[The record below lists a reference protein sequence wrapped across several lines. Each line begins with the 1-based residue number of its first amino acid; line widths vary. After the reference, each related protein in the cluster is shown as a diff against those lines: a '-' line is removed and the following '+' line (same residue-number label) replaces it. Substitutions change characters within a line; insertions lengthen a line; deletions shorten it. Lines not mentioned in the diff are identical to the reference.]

1 MAFRLEPIH
10 APFIEG
16 TVASVGGPSASRPRR
31 RSCNG
36 PGLGAFVRET
46 LPPMASPLP
55 DLASPSGDG
64 APDAASPPPDV
75 LSRATLGVEGMT
87 CAACSGRVERAL
99 RAVPGVHEATVNL
112 ATERATVQFDAAEAT
127 PLALAEAVQRAGY
140 GVRTEEVT
148 FAVGGMTCAACV
160 GRVEKALRG
169 ADGVV
174 EASVNLATERARVRY
189 ASGTDVET
197 LYEAVRRTGYD
208 VVEAAAGTSVED
220 AEAEARALDRQR
232 LRRRLLW
239 AAGLTLPLF
248 LLEMV
253 PMAIPG
259 GMAWVDGLV
268 PMRTRWLVAFALAT
282 AVQFG
287 PGWRFYR
294 AGWAA
299 ARHGAPD
306 MNTLVAL
313 GTTAAYGYSV
323 VATFLPGVL
332 PEGAVHVYYEASA
345 TIITL
350 ILLGKWFEARAKGQ
364 TSDAVRAL
372 LGLRAETA
380 RVVRDGGTG
389 NGPVET
395 EVPIEDVAVGDVVR
409 VRPGEKV
416 PVDGVVTDGT
426 SYVDE
431 SMVTGEPVP
440 VAKGAGA
447 EVVGGTVNQAGALL
461 VRTTHVGA
469 DTVLAQIVR
478 LVEEAQASR
487 PAIQALA
494 DRVVAVFVPIV
505 LVIAAL
511 VFGVWLVVG
520 PSPALTYALVAAVSV
535 LIIACPCAMG
545 LATPVSV
552 MVGTGKAAELGVLFR
567 KGEAL
572 QTLSEADVVALDKT
586 GTLTEGRPT
595 LTDVALAPEADVD
608 EATLVRLVAAVEVP
622 SEHPVARA
630 IVRAADE
637 RGLEVPTASDFQAVP
652 GFGVRGVVEG
662 RRVEVGADRFM
673 AQIGL
678 DVAPLADAA
687 GALAA
692 EGKTPL
698 YAAVDGELVAALAV
712 ADPDKATTGAAI
724 EALHRAGLRVAMI
737 TGDNGATAEA
747 VARRL
752 GIDEVLA
759 EVLPAEKAQAVA
771 DLQREGGRD
780 GRAARVAFV
789 GDGINDAPALAQAD
803 VGVAI
808 GTGTDV
814 AIEAADVVLMRGDL
828 TALVEAR
835 ALSAATLRNVKQN
848 LFWAF
853 AYNVVLIPVAAGALY
868 PALGVLLSP
877 VLGAAAMGLSSVFV
891 LTNALRLRR
900 FVPPAVVATP

>member
-1 MAFRLEPIH
+1 
-10 APFIEG
+10 
-16 TVASVGGPSASRPRR
+16 
-31 RSCNG
+31 
-36 PGLGAFVRET
+36 
-46 LPPMASPLP
+46 
-55 DLASPSGDG
+55 
-64 APDAASPPPDV
+64 
-75 LSRATLGVEGMT
+75 MT
-87 CAACSGRVERAL
+87 CAACSGRVEKAL
-99 RAVPGVHEATVNL
+99 QKVPGVEEATVNL
-112 ATERATVQFDAAEAT
+112 ATERATVSFDAAETT

-140 GVRTEEVT
+140 DVRTEEVS
-148 FAVGGMTCAACV
+148 FGVGGMTCAACV
-160 GRVEKALRG
+160 GRVEKALAG

-189 ASGTDVET
+189 AAGTDVDA

-208 VVEAAAGTSVED
+208 VVEAAEGGAAGAED
-220 AEAEARALDRQR
+220 EARARARQT
-232 LRRRLLW
+232 LRRRLGW
-239 AAGLTLPLF
+239 AAGLTVPLF

-253 PMAIPG
+253 PMVIPG
-259 GMAWVDGLV
+259 GMDFVDGLV
-268 PMRTRWLVAFALAT
+268 PMQTRWLIAFVLAS

-299 ARHGAPD
+299 ARHGSPD

-313 GTTAAYGYSV
+313 GTSAAYGYSV

-332 PEGAVHVYYEASA
+332 PAGAVHVYYEASA

-380 RVVRDGGTG
+380 RVVRDGA
-389 NGPVET
+389 ET
-395 EVPIEDVAVGDVVR
+395 EVPIGEVAVGDVVR

-416 PVDGVVTDGT
+416 PVDGVVAEGT

-440 VAKGAGA
+440 VEKTEGGA
-447 EVVGGTVNQAGALL
+447 VVGGTVNQAGALL
-461 VRTTHVGA
+461 VETTHVGA
-469 DTVLAQIVR
+469 DTVLAQIVQ

-494 DRVVAVFVPIV
+494 DRVVAVFVPVV
-505 LVIAAL
+505 LVVAAL
-511 VFGVWLVVG
+511 VFGVWLAVG
-520 PSPALTYALVAAVSV
+520 PEPSLTYALVAAVSV

-595 LTDVALAPEADVD
+595 LTDVVLAPDADLD
-608 EATLVRLVAAVEVP
+608 ENALLRLVAAVEVP
-622 SEHPVARA
+622 SEHPVAAA
-630 IVRAADE
+630 IVRAAD
-637 RGLEVPTASDFQAVP
+637 RKSLATPPASDFEAVP
-652 GFGVRGVVEG
+652 GFGVSGTVEG
-662 RRVEVGADRFM
+662 RRVEVGADRYM
-673 AQIGL
+673 ERLGY
-678 DVAPLADAA
+678 DAA
-687 GALAA
+687 ALAGGAGRLAA

-698 YAAVDGELVAALAV
+698 YAAVDGRVVAALAV
-712 ADPDKATTGAAI
+712 ADPVKATTPAAI
-724 EALHRAGLRVAMI
+724 DALHRAGLRVAMV
-737 TGDNGATAEA
+737 TGDNRATAEA
-747 VARRL
+747 VAARL

-759 EVLPAEKAQAVA
+759 EVLPADKAQAVT
-771 DLQREGGRD
+771 DLQAEAGRGGRP
-780 GRAARVAFV
+780 ARVAFV

-828 TALVEAR
+828 SALVEAR
-835 ALSAATLRNVKQN
+835 ALSAATLKNVKQN

-868 PALGVLLSP
+868 PALGILLSP
-877 VLGAAAMGLSSVFV
+877 VFGAAAMGLSSVFV

-900 FVPPAVVATP
+900 FSPPAVGGAAA

>member
-1 MAFRLEPIH
+1 MPTPSPPLLSDPHAVEP
-10 APFIEG
+10 
-16 TVASVGGPSASRPRR
+16 
-31 RSCNG
+31 
-36 PGLGAFVRET
+36 L
-46 LPPMASPLP
+46 
-55 DLASPSGDG
+55 GDG
-64 APDAASPPPDV
+64 AAGPEPE
-75 LSRATLGVEGMT
+75 SRATLAVEGMT
-87 CAACSGRVERAL
+87 CAACSGRVEKAL
-99 RAVPGVHEATVNL
+99 NAVPGVAEATVNL
-112 ATERATVQFDAAEAT
+112 ATERATVRFDAAETT

-140 GVRTEEVT
+140 DVRTEEVS

-160 GRVEKALRG
+160 GRVEKALAG

-189 ASGTDVET
+189 AAGTDVEA

-208 VVEAAAGTSVED
+208 VVEATGGATGD
-220 AEAEARALDRQR
+220 AEREARELNRQR

-239 AAGLTLPLF
+239 AAGLSLPLF
-248 LLEMV
+248 LMEMV

-259 GMAWVDGLV
+259 GMEWIDGLV
-268 PMRTRWLVAFALAT
+268 PMQTRWLVAFALAT

-299 ARHGAPD
+299 ARHGSPD

-380 RVVRDGGTG
+380 RMVRGG
-389 NGPVET
+389 VET
-395 EVPIEDVAVGDVVR
+395 EVPIEDVTVGDVVR

-416 PVDGVVTDGT
+416 PVDGVVTEGT

-440 VAKGAGA
+440 VEKTGGAA
-447 EVVGGTVNQAGALL
+447 VVGGTVNQAGALL

-494 DRVVAVFVPIV
+494 DRVVAVFVPVV

-595 LTDVALAPEADVD
+595 LTDVALVAAASATDLSENDV
-608 EATLVRLVAAVEVP
+608 VRLVAAVEVS
-622 SEHPVARA
+622 SEHPVADA

-637 RGLEVPTASDFQAVP
+637 RGIDLPAATDFQVVP

-673 AQIGL
+673 ERVGL
-678 DVAPLADAA
+678 DVAPLADVA

-698 YAAVDGELVAALAV
+698 YTAIDGELVAALAV
-712 ADPDKATTGAAI
+712 ADPVKTTTPEAI
-724 EALHRAGLRVAMI
+724 EALHRAGLRVAMV
-737 TGDNGATAEA
+737 TGDNRATAEA
-747 VARRL
+747 IARRL

-759 EVLPAEKAQAVA
+759 EVLPADKAQAVT
-771 DLQREGGRD
+771 DLQGEGR
-780 GRAARVAFV
+780 RVAFV

-853 AYNVVLIPVAAGALY
+853 AYNIVLIPVAAGALY
-868 PALGVLLSP
+868 PVFGVLLSP

-900 FVPPAVVATP
+900 FEPPVIAAQ

>member
-1 MAFRLEPIH
+1 
-10 APFIEG
+10 
-16 TVASVGGPSASRPRR
+16 
-31 RSCNG
+31 
-36 PGLGAFVRET
+36 
-46 LPPMASPLP
+46 
-55 DLASPSGDG
+55 
-64 APDAASPPPDV
+64 
-75 LSRATLGVEGMT
+75 
-87 CAACSGRVERAL
+87 
-99 RAVPGVHEATVNL
+99 
-112 ATERATVQFDAAEAT
+112 
-127 PLALAEAVQRAGY
+127 
-140 GVRTEEVT
+140 
-148 FAVGGMTCAACV
+148 
-160 GRVEKALRG
+160 
-169 ADGVV
+169 
-174 EASVNLATERARVRY
+174 
-189 ASGTDVET
+189 
-197 LYEAVRRTGYD
+197 
-208 VVEAAAGTSVED
+208 
-220 AEAEARALDRQR
+220 
-232 LRRRLLW
+232 
-239 AAGLTLPLF
+239 
-248 LLEMV
+248 
-253 PMAIPG
+253 
-259 GMAWVDGLV
+259 
-268 PMRTRWLVAFALAT
+268 
-282 AVQFG
+282 
-287 PGWRFYR
+287 
-294 AGWAA
+294 
-299 ARHGAPD
+299 

-313 GTTAAYGYSV
+313 GTSAAYGYSV

-332 PEGAVHVYYEASA
+332 PAGAVHVYYEASA

-372 LGLRAETA
+372 LGLKAETA
-380 RVVRDGGTG
+380 RVVKDGQ
-389 NGPVET
+389 ET
-395 EVPIEDVAVGDVVR
+395 EVPIDDVAVGDVVR

-416 PVDGVVTDGT
+416 PVDGVVVEGT

-440 VAKGAGA
+440 VEKTDGD
-447 EVVGGTVNQAGALL
+447 EVVGGTVNQAGSLL
-461 VRTTHVGA
+461 VETTRVGA
-469 DTVLAQIVR
+469 DTVLAQIVQ

-494 DRVVAVFVPIV
+494 DRVVAVFVPVV

-511 VFGVWLVVG
+511 VFAVWLWVG

-595 LTDVALAPEADVD
+595 LTDVALADGANPD
-608 EATLVRLVAAVEVP
+608 EAALIRLVASVEVP
-622 SEHPVARA
+622 SEHPVGAA
-630 IVRAADE
+630 IVRAAAE
-637 RGLEVPTASDFQAVP
+637 RGLDVPAASEFEAVP
-652 GFGVRGVVEG
+652 GFGVRGTVEG

-673 AQIGL
+673 ARLG
-678 DVAPLADAA
+678 VEVGPLAEAA
-687 GALAA
+687 RRLAE

-698 YAAVDGELVAALAV
+698 YAAIDGRLAAAIAV
-712 ADPDKATTGAAI
+712 SDPVKATTPAAI
-724 EALHRAGLRVAMI
+724 DALHRAGLRVAMV
-737 TGDNGATAEA
+737 TGDNRATAQA

-759 EVLPAEKAQAVA
+759 EVLPADKAEAVRRLQA
-771 DLQREGGRD
+771 EGGRD
-780 GRAARVAFV
+780 GGAAHVAFV

-828 TALVEAR
+828 TALVDAR

-853 AYNVVLIPVAAGALY
+853 AYNVVLIPVAAGVLY
-868 PALGVLLSP
+868 PALGVMLSP

-900 FVPPAVVATP
+900 FTAPEIGASSAAR

>member
-1 MAFRLEPIH
+1 MSHP
-10 APFIEG
+10 AP
-16 TVASVGGPSASRPRR
+16 
-31 RSCNG
+31 
-36 PGLGAFVRET
+36 
-46 LPPMASPLP
+46 PPALSP
-55 DLASPSGDG
+55 SPSGDG
-64 APDAASPPPDV
+64 AATPPPAVAASQ
-75 LSRATLGVEGMT
+75 ATLGVEGMT
-87 CAACSGRVERAL
+87 CAACSTRVEKAL
-99 RAVPGVHEATVNL
+99 RAVPGVGSATVNL
-112 ATERATVQFDAAEAT
+112 ATERATVAFDATET
-127 PLALAEAVQRAGY
+127 SPLALAQAVQRAGY
-140 GVRTEEVT
+140 DVRTEEVS

-160 GRVEKALRG
+160 GRVEKALTG

-189 ASGTDVET
+189 AAGTDVEA
-197 LYEAVRRTGYD
+197 LYDAVRDTGYD
-208 VVEAAAGTSVED
+208 VVEAVGGASTED
-220 AEAEARALDRQR
+220 AEQRARAADRRR

-253 PMAIPG
+253 PMVVPG
-259 GMAWVDGLV
+259 GMAWIDGVV
-268 PMRTRWLVAFALAT
+268 PMQTRWLLSFALAT

-299 ARHGAPD
+299 ARHGSPD

-380 RVVRDGGTG
+380 RVVRDG
-389 NGPVET
+389 VET
-395 EVPIEDVAVGDVVR
+395 EVSIDDVAVGDVVR

-416 PVDGVVTDGT
+416 PVDGVVAEGT

-440 VAKGAGA
+440 VEKTEGGA
-447 EVVGGTVNQAGALL
+447 VVGGTVNQAGALL
-461 VRTTHVGA
+461 VETTHVGA

-478 LVEEAQASR
+478 LVEDAQASR

-494 DRVVAVFVPIV
+494 DRVVAVFVPVV

-511 VFGVWLVVG
+511 VFGIWLAVG
-520 PSPALTYALVAAVSV
+520 PAPALTYALVATVSV

-595 LTDVALAPEADVD
+595 LTDVALVDAATPPGTAPASGSEDD
-608 EATLVRLVAAVEVP
+608 LSEDDLIRLVAAVEVP
-622 SEHPVARA
+622 SEHPVAAA

-637 RGLEVPTASDFQAVP
+637 RGIDLPAASDFQAVP
-652 GFGVRGVVEG
+652 GFGVRGTVEG

-673 AQIGL
+673 EQIGL
-678 DVAPLADAA
+678 DVAPLAEAA

-692 EGKTPL
+692 QGKTPL
-698 YAAVDGELVAALAV
+698 YAAVDGRLVAALAV
-712 ADPDKATTGAAI
+712 ADPVKATTPAAI
-724 EALHRAGLRVAMI
+724 DALHRAGLRVAMI
-737 TGDNGATAEA
+737 TGDNRATAEA
-747 VARRL
+747 VARGL

-759 EVLPAEKAQAVA
+759 EVLPADKAQAVT
-771 DLQREGGRD
+771 DLQAETGRD
-780 GRAARVAFV
+780 GRPARVAFV

-853 AYNVVLIPVAAGALY
+853 AYNIVLIPVAAGVLY
-868 PALGVLLSP
+868 PAFGVLLSP

-900 FVPPAVVATP
+900 FAPPAVAASPAGR

>member
-1 MAFRLEPIH
+1 M
-10 APFIEG
+10 G
-16 TVASVGGPSASRPRR
+16 
-31 RSCNG
+31 
-36 PGLGAFVRET
+36 
-46 LPPMASPLP
+46 
-55 DLASPSGDG
+55 
-64 APDAASPPPDV
+64 
-75 LSRATLGVEGMT
+75 GMT
-87 CAACSGRVERAL
+87 CAACSTRAEKAL

-112 ATERATVQFDAAEAT
+112 ATERATVSFDAAETT
-127 PLALAEAVQRAGY
+127 PLALAEAVQRTGY
-140 GVRTEEVT
+140 DVRTEEVT

-189 ASGTDVET
+189 SAGTDVET

-208 VVEAAAGTSVED
+208 VVEPEAGVSAAD
-220 AEAEARALDRQR
+220 AEQEARARDRHQ
-232 LRRRLLW
+232 LQRRLGW

-259 GMAWVDGLV
+259 GMAWIDGLI
-268 PMRTRWLVAFALAT
+268 PMQTRWLVAFALAT

-323 VATFLPGVL
+323 VATFLPGAL
-332 PEGAVHVYYEASA
+332 PAGAVHVYYEASA

-380 RVVRDGGTG
+380 RVVRDGQD
-389 NGPVET
+389 T
-395 EVPIEDVAVGDVVR
+395 EVPVEEVAVGDVVR

-416 PVDGVVTDGT
+416 PVDGVVTEGT

-440 VAKGAGA
+440 VEKGEGA
-447 EVVGGTVNQAGALL
+447 EVVGGTVNQAGSLL
-461 VRTTHVGA
+461 VRTTRVGA
-469 DTVLAQIVR
+469 DTVLAQIVQ
-478 LVEEAQASR
+478 LVGEAQASR

-505 LVIAAL
+505 LVIAAA
-511 VFGVWLVVG
+511 VFAVWLAVG

-572 QTLSEADVVALDKT
+572 QTLFEADVVALDKT

-595 LTDVALAPEADVD
+595 LTDVALAADADLDEAD
-608 EATLVRLVAAVEVP
+608 LLRLVAAVEVP
-622 SEHPVARA
+622 SEHPVGAA

-637 RGLEVPTASDFQAVP
+637 RGLSVPNAADFEAVP
-652 GFGVRGVVEG
+652 GFGVRGTVEG

-673 AQIGL
+673 ARLGV
-678 DVAPLADAA
+678 DVGPLADAA
-687 GALAA
+687 GQLADA
-692 EGKTPL
+692 GKTPL
-698 YAAVDGELVAALAV
+698 YAAVDGRLAAALAV
-712 ADPDKATTGAAI
+712 SDPVKPTTPAAI
-724 EALHRAGLRVAMI
+724 AALHDAGLRIAMI
-737 TGDNGATAEA
+737 TGDNRGTAEA

-759 EVLPAEKAQAVA
+759 EVLPADKAEAVRQ
-771 DLQREGGRD
+771 LQSEGGA
-780 GRAARVAFV
+780 GGGPAHVAFV

-853 AYNVVLIPVAAGALY
+853 AYNVVLIPVAAGVLY

-900 FVPPAVVATP
+900 FQPPVVATV

>member
-1 MAFRLEPIH
+1 M
-10 APFIEG
+10 
-16 TVASVGGPSASRPRR
+16 PSPS
-31 RSCNG
+31 
-36 PGLGAFVRET
+36 
-46 LPPMASPLP
+46 PPLLSDPPAVE
-55 DLASPSGDG
+55 PSGDG
-64 APDAASPPPDV
+64 AAGPEPDA
-75 LSRATLGVEGMT
+75 LSRATLAIEGMT
-87 CAACSGRVERAL
+87 CAACSGRVEKAL
-99 RAVPGVHEATVNL
+99 NAVPGVAEATVNL
-112 ATERATVQFDAAEAT
+112 ATERATVRFDAAETT

-140 GVRTEEVT
+140 DVRTEEVS
-148 FAVGGMTCAACV
+148 FAVAGMTCAACV
-160 GRVEKALRG
+160 GRVEKALQG

-189 ASGTDVET
+189 AAGTDVEA

-208 VVEAAAGTSVED
+208 VVEATGGATAED
-220 AEAEARALDRQR
+220 AEREARELDRER

-239 AAGLTLPLF
+239 AAGLSLPLF
-248 LLEMV
+248 LMEMV

-268 PMRTRWLVAFALAT
+268 PMQTRWLVAFALAT

-299 ARHGAPD
+299 ARHGSPD

-380 RVVRDGGTG
+380 RVVQDG
-389 NGPVET
+389 VET

-409 VRPGEKV
+409 IRPGEKV
-416 PVDGVVTDGT
+416 PVDGVVTEGT

-440 VAKGAGA
+440 VEKTEGGA
-447 EVVGGTVNQAGALL
+447 VVGGTVNQAGALL
-461 VRTTHVGA
+461 VETTHVGA
-469 DTVLAQIVR
+469 DTVLAQIVQ

-505 LVIAAL
+505 LVVAAV
-511 VFGVWLVVG
+511 VFGVWLAVG

-595 LTDVALAPEADVD
+595 LTDVALAGGAGVSEND
-608 EATLVRLVAAVEVP
+608 LLRLVAAVEVP
-622 SEHPVARA
+622 SEHPVANA

-637 RGLEVPTASDFQAVP
+637 RGIDVPSASDFVAVP
-652 GFGVRGVVEG
+652 GFGVRGTVEG
-662 RRVEVGADRFM
+662 RSVEVGADRFM

-687 GALAA
+687 AALAA

-698 YAAVDGELVAALAV
+698 YAAVDGRLAAALAV
-712 ADPDKATTGAAI
+712 ADPVKATTPAAI

-737 TGDNGATAEA
+737 TGDNRATADA
-747 VARRL
+747 IARRL

-759 EVLPAEKAQAVA
+759 EVLPADKAQAVTG
-771 DLQREGGRD
+771 LQGEGR
-780 GRAARVAFV
+780 RVAFV

-868 PALGVLLSP
+868 PVFGVLLSP

-900 FVPPAVVATP
+900 FTAPTIGAPPAVVAAR

>member
-1 MAFRLEPIH
+1 MP
-10 APFIEG
+10 
-16 TVASVGGPSASRPRR
+16 T
-31 RSCNG
+31 
-36 PGLGAFVRET
+36 
-46 LPPMASPLP
+46 ASPSVLSDP
-55 DLASPSGDG
+55 PAVEPSGDG
-64 APDAASPPPDV
+64 TAGPEPET
-75 LSRATLGVEGMT
+75 LSRATLAVEGMT
-87 CAACSGRVERAL
+87 CAACSSRVEKAL
-99 RAVPGVHEATVNL
+99 NAVPGVAEATVNL
-112 ATERATVQFDAAEAT
+112 ATERATVRFDAAETT

-140 GVRTEEVT
+140 DVRTEEVS

-160 GRVEKALRG
+160 GRVEKALTG

-189 ASGTDVET
+189 AAGTDVEA

-208 VVEAAAGTSVED
+208 VVEATGGATAED
-220 AEAEARALDRQR
+220 AEREARELDRQR

-239 AAGLTLPLF
+239 AAGLSLPLF
-248 LLEMV
+248 LMEMV
-253 PMAIPG
+253 PMAVPG

-268 PMRTRWLVAFALAT
+268 PMQTRWLVAFALAT

-299 ARHGAPD
+299 ARHGSPD

-380 RVVRDGGTG
+380 RVVQGG
-389 NGPVET
+389 VET

-416 PVDGVVTDGT
+416 PVDGVVTEGT

-440 VAKGAGA
+440 VEKTEGGA
-447 EVVGGTVNQAGALL
+447 VVGGTVNQAGALL
-461 VRTTHVGA
+461 VETTHIGA
-469 DTVLAQIVR
+469 DTVLAQIVQ

-505 LVIAAL
+505 LVVAAV
-511 VFGVWLVVG
+511 VFGVWLAVG

-595 LTDVALAPEADVD
+595 LTDVALAPEARLSESD
-608 EATLVRLVAAVEVP
+608 LLRLVAAVEVS
-622 SEHPVARA
+622 SEHPVAQA
-630 IVRAADE
+630 IVRAVDE
-637 RGLEVPTASDFQAVP
+637 REIDLPAAADFEAVP
-652 GFGVRGVVEG
+652 GFGVRGTVEG

-673 AQIGL
+673 ERVGL
-678 DVAPLADAA
+678 DVAPLAEAS

-712 ADPDKATTGAAI
+712 ADPVKATTPDAI
-724 EALHRAGLRVAMI
+724 EALHRAGLRVAMV
-737 TGDNGATAEA
+737 TGDNRATAEA
-747 VARRL
+747 IGRRL

-759 EVLPAEKAQAVA
+759 EVLPADKAQAVT
-771 DLQREGGRD
+771 DLQGEGR
-780 GRAARVAFV
+780 RVAFV

-868 PALGVLLSP
+868 PVFGVLLSP

-900 FVPPAVVATP
+900 FTAPAIGAPPAVVAAR

>member
-1 MAFRLEPIH
+1 MPEP
-10 APFIEG
+10 
-16 TVASVGGPSASRPRR
+16 SV
-31 RSCNG
+31 
-36 PGLGAFVRET
+36 
-46 LPPMASPLP
+46 LPPADPP
-55 DLASPSGDG
+55 PVAGDG
-64 APDAASPPPDV
+64 APGPGPLAEPKATAEAAA
-75 LSRATLGVEGMT
+75 SRATLGVEGMT
-87 CAACSGRVERAL
+87 CAACSGRVEKAL
-99 RAVPGVHEATVNL
+99 NAVPGVHQATVNL
-112 ATERATVQFDAAEAT
+112 ATERATVEFDAAQTT

-140 GVRTEEVT
+140 DVRTEEVS

-160 GRVEKALRG
+160 GRVEKALQG

-189 ASGTDVET
+189 AAGTDVEAI
-197 LYEAVRRTGYD
+197 YETVRRTGYD
-208 VVEAAAGTSVED
+208 VVEATGGGAED
-220 AEAEARALDRQR
+220 AEQEARARDRQR
-232 LRRRLLW
+232 LQRRLLW

-248 LLEMV
+248 LMEMV
-253 PMAIPG
+253 PMLVPG
-259 GMAWVDGLV
+259 GMEWVDGLV
-268 PMRTRWLVAFALAT
+268 PMQTRWLVAFALAT

-299 ARHGAPD
+299 ARHGSPD

-313 GTTAAYGYSV
+313 GTSAAYGYSV

-380 RVVRDGGTG
+380 RVIRDGRE
-389 NGPVET
+389 VEV
-395 EVPIEDVAVGDVVR
+395 EIDEVAVGDIVR

-416 PVDGVVTDGT
+416 PVDGVVAEGT

-440 VAKGAGA
+440 VEKGEGA

-461 VRTTHVGA
+461 VRTTRVGA
-469 DTVLAQIVR
+469 DTVLAQIVQ

-494 DRVVAVFVPIV
+494 DRVVAVFVPVV
-505 LVIAAL
+505 LVVAAV
-511 VFGVWLVVG
+511 VFGVWLAVG

-595 LTDVALAPEADVD
+595 LTDVRLADAASGAGLD
-608 EATLVRLVAAVEVP
+608 EAEVVRLVGAVEVP
-622 SEHPVARA
+622 SEHPVAKA
-630 IVRAADE
+630 IVREADE
-637 RGLEVPTASDFQAVP
+637 RGIDLPEATDFEAVP
-652 GFGVRGVVEG
+652 GFGVRGTVGG

-673 AQIGL
+673 DRLGV
-678 DVAPLADAA
+678 DVGPLAEAA
-687 GALAA
+687 RALAEA
-692 EGKTPL
+692 GKTPL
-698 YAAVDGELVAALAV
+698 YAAVDGRLAAALAV
-712 ADPDKATTGAAI
+712 SDPVKPTTPAAI
-724 EALHRAGLRVAMI
+724 RALHDAGLRVAMV
-737 TGDNGATAEA
+737 TGDNRATAEA
-747 VARRL
+747 VARCL
-752 GIDEVLA
+752 SIDEVLA
-759 EVLPAEKAQAVA
+759 EVLPADKAAAVRQ
-771 DLQREGGRD
+771 LQSEGG
-780 GRAARVAFV
+780 AAGGPAHVAFV

-853 AYNVVLIPVAAGALY
+853 AYNVVLIPVAAGVLY

-900 FVPPAVVATP
+900 FSPPEVAPPTVAA

>member
-1 MAFRLEPIH
+1 M
-10 APFIEG
+10 
-16 TVASVGGPSASRPRR
+16 PSSP
-31 RSCNG
+31 
-36 PGLGAFVRET
+36 
-46 LPPMASPLP
+46 PLP
-55 DLASPSGDG
+55 DAPPAVSGDG
-64 APDAASPPPDV
+64 APGLDAS
-75 LSRATLGVEGMT
+75 LSRATLAVEGMT
-87 CAACSGRVERAL
+87 CAACSGRVEKAL
-99 RAVPGVHEATVNL
+99 AAVPGVAEATVNL
-112 ATERATVQFDAAEAT
+112 ATERATVHFDAAET
-127 PLALAEAVQRAGY
+127 SPLALAEAVQRAGY
-140 GVRTEEVT
+140 DVRTEEVS

-160 GRVEKALRG
+160 GRVETALQN

-174 EASVNLATERARVRY
+174 EASVNLATERATVRY
-189 ASGTDVET
+189 AAGTDVES

-208 VVEAAAGTSVED
+208 VVEAADGTTAAD
-220 AEAEARALDRQR
+220 AEQEARAQSRAA

-253 PMAIPG
+253 PMVIPG
-259 GMAWVDGLV
+259 GMAWMDALI
-268 PMRTRWLVAFALAT
+268 PMQTRWWVAFALAT

-287 PGWRFYR
+287 PGARFYR
-294 AGWAA
+294 SGWAA
-299 ARHGAPD
+299 ARHGSPD

-313 GTTAAYGYSV
+313 GTSAAYGYSV

-332 PEGAVHVYYEASA
+332 PPDAVHVYYEASA

-372 LGLRAETA
+372 LGLRADTA
-380 RVVRDGGTG
+380 RVVRDGAE
-389 NGPVET
+389 V
-395 EVPIEDVAVGDVVR
+395 EVPIDEVAVGDVVR

-416 PVDGVVTDGT
+416 AVDGVVVEGT

-440 VAKGAGA
+440 VEKGVDA

-478 LVEEAQASR
+478 LVEDAQASR

-494 DRVVAVFVPIV
+494 DRVVAVFVPVV
-505 LVIAAL
+505 LVVAAL
-511 VFGVWLVVG
+511 VFAVWLAVG
-520 PSPALTYALVAAVSV
+520 PSPALTHALVAAVSV

-595 LTDVALAPEADVD
+595 LTYVALAPGAALDEAD
-608 EATLVRLVAAVEVP
+608 LLRLVAAVEGP
-622 SEHPVARA
+622 SEHPVAHA
-630 IVRAADE
+630 IVRAAAN
-637 RGLEVPTASDFQAVP
+637 RGLDVPAVADFEAVP
-652 GFGVRGVVEG
+652 GFGVRGTVEG

-673 AQIGL
+673 RQVGL
-678 DVAPLADAA
+678 DVDSLSEASD
-687 GALAA
+687 ALAV

-698 YAAVDGELVAALAV
+698 YAAVDGVLVSALAV
-712 ADPDKATTGAAI
+712 ADPVKATTPAAI
-724 EALHRAGLRVAMI
+724 AALHRAGLRVAMI
-737 TGDNGATAEA
+737 TGDHRRTAEA

-752 GIDEVLA
+752 GIDEVRA
-759 EVLPAEKAQAVA
+759 EVLPADKAQAVR

-780 GRAARVAFV
+780 GGAARVAFV

-828 TALVEAR
+828 TALVDAR

-868 PALGVLLSP
+868 PVLGVMLSP

-900 FVPPAVVATP
+900 FQPPALADAR

>member
-1 MAFRLEPIH
+1 MP
-10 APFIEG
+10 
-16 TVASVGGPSASRPRR
+16 T
-31 RSCNG
+31 
-36 PGLGAFVRET
+36 
-46 LPPMASPLP
+46 ASPPLLSDP
-55 DLASPSGDG
+55 PAVEPSGDG
-64 APDAASPPPDV
+64 AAGPEPEA
-75 LSRATLGVEGMT
+75 LSRATLAVEGMT

-99 RAVPGVHEATVNL
+99 NAVPGVTEATVNL
-112 ATERATVQFDAAEAT
+112 ATERATVRFDAAETT

-140 GVRTEEVT
+140 DVRTEEVS

-160 GRVEKALRG
+160 GRVEKALAG

-189 ASGTDVET
+189 AAGTDVEA

-208 VVEAAAGTSVED
+208 VVEATGGATAED
-220 AEAEARALDRQR
+220 AEREARELDRQR

-239 AAGLTLPLF
+239 AAGLSLPLF
-248 LLEMV
+248 LMEMV
-253 PMAIPG
+253 PMAVPG
-259 GMAWVDGLV
+259 GMEWVDGLV
-268 PMRTRWLVAFALAT
+268 PMQMRWLVAFALAT

-299 ARHGAPD
+299 ARHGSPD

-350 ILLGKWFEARAKGQ
+350 VLLGKWFEARAKGQ

-380 RVVRDGGTG
+380 RVVRRGAE
-389 NGPVET
+389 V

-416 PVDGVVTDGT
+416 PVDGVVTEGT

-440 VAKGAGA
+440 VEKTEGGA
-447 EVVGGTVNQAGALL
+447 VVGGTVNQAGALL
-461 VRTTHVGA
+461 VQTTHVGA
-469 DTVLAQIVR
+469 DTVLAQIVQ

-505 LVIAAL
+505 LVVAAV
-511 VFGVWLVVG
+511 VFGVWLAVG

-595 LTDVALAPEADVD
+595 LTDVALVD
-608 EATLVRLVAAVEVP
+608 AASATEDEVVRLVAAVEVS
-622 SEHPVARA
+622 SEHPVADA

-637 RGLEVPTASDFQAVP
+637 RGIDLPAATDFEAVP
-652 GFGVRGVVEG
+652 GFGVRGVVQG

-673 AQIGL
+673 ERIGL
-678 DVAPLADAA
+678 DVSPLSDAA

-698 YAAVDGELVAALAV
+698 YAAIDGELVAALAV
-712 ADPDKATTGAAI
+712 ADPVKATTPDAI

-737 TGDNGATAEA
+737 TGDNRATAEA
-747 VARRL
+747 IARRL

-759 EVLPAEKAQAVA
+759 EVLPADKAQAVT
-771 DLQREGGRD
+771 DLQGEGR
-780 GRAARVAFV
+780 RVAFV

-828 TALVEAR
+828 GALVEAR
-835 ALSAATLRNVKQN
+835 ALSATTLRNVKQN

-868 PALGVLLSP
+868 PVFGVLLSP

-900 FVPPAVVATP
+900 FTAPAVGAPPAVRT

>member
-1 MAFRLEPIH
+1 
-10 APFIEG
+10 
-16 TVASVGGPSASRPRR
+16 
-31 RSCNG
+31 
-36 PGLGAFVRET
+36 
-46 LPPMASPLP
+46 
-55 DLASPSGDG
+55 
-64 APDAASPPPDV
+64 
-75 LSRATLGVEGMT
+75 MT
-87 CAACSGRVERAL
+87 CAACVGRVEKVL
-99 RAVPGVHEATVNL
+99 NAVPGVRQATVNL
-112 ATERATVQFDAAEAT
+112 ATERATVSFDASET
-127 PLALAEAVQRAGY
+127 TSLVLARAVQRAGY
-140 GVRTEEVT
+140 DVRTEEVT

-160 GRVEKALRG
+160 GRVERALQG

-189 ASGTDVET
+189 TAGTDVET
-197 LYEAVRRTGYD
+197 LYDAVRRTGYD
-208 VVEAAAGTSVED
+208 VVEAVGGASPED
-220 AEAEARALDRQR
+220 AERRARDLDRRR

-239 AAGLTLPLF
+239 AAGLSLPLF
-248 LLEMV
+248 LVEMV
-253 PMAIPG
+253 PMAVPG
-259 GMAWVDGLV
+259 GMAWVDGLI
-268 PMRTRWLVAFALAT
+268 PMQTRWLLAFVLAT

-287 PGWRFYR
+287 PGLRFYR

-299 ARHGAPD
+299 ARHGSPD

-313 GTTAAYGYSV
+313 GTSAAYGYSV
-323 VATFLPGVL
+323 VATFLPGAL
-332 PEGAVHVYYEASA
+332 PAGAVHVYYEASA

-372 LGLRAETA
+372 LGLKAETA
-380 RVVRDGGTG
+380 RVVRGGQ
-389 NGPVET
+389 ET
-395 EVPIEDVAVGDVVR
+395 EVPIGDVAVGDAVR

-416 PVDGVVTDGT
+416 PVDGVVAEGT
-426 SYVDE
+426 SWVDE

-440 VAKGAGA
+440 VEKGPEA

-478 LVEEAQASR
+478 LVEDAQASR

-494 DRVVAVFVPIV
+494 DRVVAVFVPVV
-505 LVIAAL
+505 LVVAAV
-511 VFGVWLVVG
+511 VFGTWLAVG

-595 LTDVALAPEADVD
+595 LTDVARAPGTDLSDD
-608 EATLVRLVAAVEVP
+608 ELLRLVAAVEVP
-622 SEHPVARA
+622 SEHPVAAA

-637 RGLEVPTASDFQAVP
+637 RGLDVPTARDVQAVP
-652 GFGVRGVVEG
+652 GFGVRGTVDG

-673 AQIGL
+673 ARVGL
-678 DVAPLADAA
+678 DPARLGAEA
-687 GALAA
+687 GRLAA
-692 EGKTPL
+692 QGKTPL
-698 YAAVDGELVAALAV
+698 YAAVDGVLVAALAV
-712 ADPDKATTGAAI
+712 ADPVRATTAAAI
-724 EALHRAGLRVAMI
+724 DALHRAGLRVAMI
-737 TGDNGATAEA
+737 TGDNRATADA
-747 VARRL
+747 IARRL

-759 EVLPAEKAQAVA
+759 EVLPADKARAVR
-771 DLQREGGRD
+771 DLQGEGR
-780 GRAARVAFV
+780 RVAFV

-828 TALVEAR
+828 TALVDAR

-853 AYNVVLIPVAAGALY
+853 AYNVVLIPVAAGVLY
-868 PALGVLLSP
+868 PATGVLLSP
-877 VLGAAAMGLSSVFV
+877 VWGAAAMGLSSVFV

-900 FVPPAVVATP
+900 FEPPALPTAR

>member
-1 MAFRLEPIH
+1 M
-10 APFIEG
+10 
-16 TVASVGGPSASRPRR
+16 
-31 RSCNG
+31 
-36 PGLGAFVRET
+36 
-46 LPPMASPLP
+46 
-55 DLASPSGDG
+55 
-64 APDAASPPPDV
+64 
-75 LSRATLGVEGMT
+75 
-87 CAACSGRVERAL
+87 
-99 RAVPGVHEATVNL
+99 
-112 ATERATVQFDAAEAT
+112 
-127 PLALAEAVQRAGY
+127 
-140 GVRTEEVT
+140 
-148 FAVGGMTCAACV
+148 
-160 GRVEKALRG
+160 
-169 ADGVV
+169 
-174 EASVNLATERARVRY
+174 
-189 ASGTDVET
+189 
-197 LYEAVRRTGYD
+197 
-208 VVEAAAGTSVED
+208 
-220 AEAEARALDRQR
+220 
-232 LRRRLLW
+232 
-239 AAGLTLPLF
+239 
-248 LLEMV
+248 
-253 PMAIPG
+253 
-259 GMAWVDGLV
+259 
-268 PMRTRWLVAFALAT
+268 
-282 AVQFG
+282 
-287 PGWRFYR
+287 
-294 AGWAA
+294 
-299 ARHGAPD
+299 
-306 MNTLVAL
+306 
-313 GTTAAYGYSV
+313 
-323 VATFLPGVL
+323 
-332 PEGAVHVYYEASA
+332 
-345 TIITL
+345 
-350 ILLGKWFEARAKGQ
+350 
-364 TSDAVRAL
+364 
-372 LGLRAETA
+372 GLRAETA
-380 RVVRDGGTG
+380 RVVRGG
-389 NGPVET
+389 VET

-409 VRPGEKV
+409 IRPGEKV
-416 PVDGVVTDGT
+416 PVDGVVTEGT

-440 VAKGAGA
+440 VEKTEGGA
-447 EVVGGTVNQAGALL
+447 VVGGTVNQAGALL
-461 VRTTHVGA
+461 VETTHVGA
-469 DTVLAQIVR
+469 DTVLAQIVQ

-505 LVIAAL
+505 LVVAAV
-511 VFGVWLVVG
+511 VFGVWLAVG

-595 LTDVALAPEADVD
+595 LTDVALAPEAGLSESD
-608 EATLVRLVAAVEVP
+608 LLRLVAAIEVS
-622 SEHPVARA
+622 SEHPVADA
-630 IVRAADE
+630 IVRDADE
-637 RGLEVPTASDFQAVP
+637 RGIELPAATDFQAVP

-678 DVAPLADAA
+678 DVGPLAEAA

-698 YAAVDGELVAALAV
+698 YAAIDGELVAALAV
-712 ADPDKATTGAAI
+712 ADPVKATTPAAI

-737 TGDNGATAEA
+737 TGDNRATAEA
-747 VARRL
+747 IARRL

-759 EVLPAEKAQAVA
+759 EVLPADKAQAVT
-771 DLQREGGRD
+771 DLQGEGGRN
-780 GRAARVAFV
+780 GRPLRVAFV

-868 PALGVLLSP
+868 PVFGVLLSP

-900 FVPPAVVATP
+900 FTPPRVAG

>member
-1 MAFRLEPIH
+1 MPH
-10 APFIEG
+10 
-16 TVASVGGPSASRPRR
+16 PSPA
-31 RSCNG
+31 
-36 PGLGAFVRET
+36 
-46 LPPMASPLP
+46 LPSDPPAA
-55 DLASPSGDG
+55 DASPSGDG
-64 APDAASPPPDV
+64 AVVGPPRP
-75 LSRATLGVEGMT
+75 LSHATLGVEGMT
-87 CAACSGRVERAL
+87 CAACSGRVEKAL
-99 RAVPGVHEATVNL
+99 SKVPGVHEATVNL
-112 ATERATVQFDAAEAT
+112 ATERATVQFDAAETT

-140 GVRTEEVT
+140 DVRTEEVS

-160 GRVEKALRG
+160 GRVERALQG

-189 ASGTDVET
+189 AAGTDVEA
-197 LYEAVRRTGYD
+197 LYEAVRKTGYD
-208 VVEAAAGTSVED
+208 VVEAVGGTTTED
-220 AEAEARALDRQR
+220 AERQARELDRQR

-248 LLEMV
+248 LMEMV
-253 PMAIPG
+253 PMAVPG
-259 GMAWVDGLV
+259 GMAWIDGLV
-268 PMRTRWLVAFALAT
+268 PMQTRWLVAFALAT

-287 PGWRFYR
+287 PGLRFYR

-299 ARHGAPD
+299 ARHGSPD

-313 GTTAAYGYSV
+313 GTSAAYGYSV

-372 LGLRAETA
+372 LGLRAKTA
-380 RVVRDGGTG
+380 RVVRDGGPGT
-389 NGPVET
+389 GPVEA

-416 PVDGVVTDGT
+416 PVDGVVTEGT

-440 VAKGAGA
+440 VEKGADA

-461 VRTTHVGA
+461 MRTTRVGA

-478 LVEEAQASR
+478 LVEDAQASR

-511 VFGVWLVVG
+511 VFGVWLAVG

-595 LTDVALAPEADVD
+595 LTDVALAPEAGLD
-608 EATLVRLVAAVEVP
+608 ETELLRLVAAVEVP
-622 SEHPVARA
+622 SEHPVAAA

-637 RGLEVPTASDFQAVP
+637 RGIDLPAASDFVAVP
-652 GFGVRGVVEG
+652 GFGVRGTVEG

-673 AQIGL
+673 ARVGL
-678 DVAPLADAA
+678 DVAPLAAA
-687 GALAA
+687 SGALAG

-698 YAAVDGELVAALAV
+698 YAAVDGVLVAALAV
-712 ADPDKATTGAAI
+712 SDPVKATTPAAI
-724 EALHRAGLRVAMI
+724 DALHDAGLRVAMV
-737 TGDNGATAEA
+737 TGDNRATAEA
-747 VARRL
+747 IARRL

-759 EVLPAEKAQAVA
+759 EVLPADKAQAVR
-771 DLQREGGRD
+771 DLQGEGGRG
-780 GRAARVAFV
+780 GRPLHVAFV

-828 TALVEAR
+828 TALVEAQ

-853 AYNVVLIPVAAGALY
+853 AYNVVLIPVAAGVLY

-900 FVPPAVVATP
+900 FIPPTVGSAAVAAR

>member
-1 MAFRLEPIH
+1 MP
-10 APFIEG
+10 
-16 TVASVGGPSASRPRR
+16 AS
-31 RSCNG
+31 
-36 PGLGAFVRET
+36 T
-46 LPPMASPLP
+46 LPPPP
-55 DLASPSGDG
+55 PTDVGPSGDG
-64 APDAASPPPDV
+64 AASAPPDGPA

-87 CAACSGRVERAL
+87 CAACSTRVEKAL
-99 RAVPGVHEATVNL
+99 AAVPGVEEATVNL
-112 ATERATVQFDAAEAT
+112 ATERATVRFDAAETT
-127 PLALAEAVQRAGY
+127 PLALAEAVRQAGY
-140 GVRTEEVT
+140 DVRTEEVS

-160 GRVEKALRG
+160 GRVEKALQG

-174 EASVNLATERARVRY
+174 EASVNLATERATVRFD
-189 ASGTDVET
+189 AAET
-197 LYEAVRRTGYD
+197 TPLALAEAVRRTGYD
-208 VVEAAAGTSVED
+208 VVEAGVSSED
-220 AEAEARALDRQR
+220 AEQEARARDRR
-232 LRRRLLW
+232 ALRRRLLW

-253 PMAIPG
+253 PMILPG

-268 PMRTRWLVAFALAT
+268 PTQTRWLVAFALAT

-287 PGWRFYR
+287 PGGRFYR
-294 AGWAA
+294 TGWAA
-299 ARHGAPD
+299 ARHGSPD

-313 GTTAAYGYSV
+313 GTSAAYGYSV

-380 RVVRDGGTG
+380 RVVRDGR
-389 NGPVET
+389 ET
-395 EVPIEDVAVGDVVR
+395 EVPIDDVAVGDVVR

-416 PVDGVVTDGT
+416 PVDGVVAEGT

-440 VAKGAGA
+440 VQKTESGA
-447 EVVGGTVNQAGALL
+447 VVGGTVNQAGALL
-461 VRTTHVGA
+461 VETTRVGA
-469 DTVLAQIVR
+469 DTVLAQIVQ

-511 VFGVWLVVG
+511 VFGVWLAVG
-520 PSPALTYALVAAVSV
+520 PSPALTHALVAAVSV

-552 MVGTGKAAELGVLFR
+552 MVGTGKAAEGGVLFR

-595 LTDVALAPEADVD
+595 LTDVALIDGASLTEGD
-608 EATLVRLVAAVEVP
+608 LLRLVAAVEVP
-622 SEHPVARA
+622 SEHPVAHA
-630 IVRAADE
+630 IVRASSE
-637 RGLEVPTASDFQAVP
+637 RRVDVPTAADFEAVP
-652 GFGVRGVVEG
+652 GFGVRGTVEG

-673 AQIGL
+673 EQIGL
-678 DVAPLADAA
+678 DVAPLADATR
-687 GALAA
+687 ALAA

-698 YAAVDGELVAALAV
+698 YAAVDGRLAAALAV
-712 ADPDKATTGAAI
+712 ADPVKATTPAAI
-724 EALHRAGLRVAMI
+724 EALHRVGLRVAMI
-737 TGDNGATAEA
+737 TGDNRATAEA
-747 VARRL
+747 IGRRL

-759 EVLPAEKAQAVA
+759 EVLPADKARAVT
-771 DLQREGGRD
+771 DLQGEGR
-780 GRAARVAFV
+780 RVAFV

-868 PALGVLLSP
+868 PVWGVLLSP

-900 FVPPAVVATP
+900 FTPPRVSARAVAR

>member
-1 MAFRLEPIH
+1 MP
-10 APFIEG
+10 AP
-16 TVASVGGPSASRPRR
+16 S
-31 RSCNG
+31 
-36 PGLGAFVRET
+36 
-46 LPPMASPLP
+46 PPLLSDPPAVE
-55 DLASPSGDG
+55 PSGDG
-64 APDAASPPPDV
+64 AAGPEPEAP
-75 LSRATLGVEGMT
+75 SRATLAVEGMT
-87 CAACSGRVERAL
+87 CAACSGRVEKAL
-99 RAVPGVHEATVNL
+99 NAVPGVAEATVNL
-112 ATERATVQFDAAEAT
+112 ATERATVRFDAAETT

-140 GVRTEEVT
+140 DVRTEEVS

-160 GRVEKALRG
+160 GRVEKALAG

-189 ASGTDVET
+189 AAGTDVEA
-197 LYEAVRRTGYD
+197 LYQAVRRTGYD
-208 VVEAAAGTSVED
+208 VVEATGGASAED
-220 AEAEARALDRQR
+220 AEREARDLDRQR

-239 AAGLTLPLF
+239 AAGLSLPLF

-253 PMAIPG
+253 PMVIPG
-259 GMAWVDGLV
+259 GMAWIDGVV
-268 PMRTRWLVAFALAT
+268 PMQTRWLLSFALAT

-299 ARHGAPD
+299 ARHGSPD

-380 RVVRDGGTG
+380 RVVRDG
-389 NGPVET
+389 VET
-395 EVPIEDVAVGDVVR
+395 EVSIDDVAVGDVVR

-416 PVDGVVTDGT
+416 PVDGVVAEGT

-440 VAKGAGA
+440 VEKSEGGA
-447 EVVGGTVNQAGALL
+447 VVGGTVNQAGALL
-461 VRTTHVGA
+461 VETTHVGA
-469 DTVLAQIVR
+469 DTVLAQIVQ

-494 DRVVAVFVPIV
+494 DRVVAVFVPVV
-505 LVIAAL
+505 LVVAAV
-511 VFGVWLVVG
+511 VFGVWLAVG

-572 QTLSEADVVALDKT
+572 RTLSEADVVALDKT

-595 LTDVALAPEADVD
+595 LTDVALTDAASRTEDDV
-608 EATLVRLVAAVEVP
+608 VRLVAAVEVP
-622 SEHPVARA
+622 SEHPVADA

-637 RGLEVPTASDFQAVP
+637 RGIDLPAATDFEAVP

-673 AQIGL
+673 EQIGL
-678 DVAPLADAA
+678 DVSPLADAA

-698 YAAVDGELVAALAV
+698 YAAIDGQLVAALAV
-712 ADPDKATTGAAI
+712 ADPVKATTPAAI

-737 TGDNGATAEA
+737 TGDNRATAQA
-747 VARRL
+747 IARRL

-759 EVLPAEKAQAVA
+759 EVLPADKAQAVT
-771 DLQREGGRD
+771 DLQGEGR
-780 GRAARVAFV
+780 RVAFV

-868 PALGVLLSP
+868 PVFGVLLSP

-900 FVPPAVVATP
+900 FTPPTVAG

>member
-1 MAFRLEPIH
+1 M
-10 APFIEG
+10 
-16 TVASVGGPSASRPRR
+16 PSSP
-31 RSCNG
+31 
-36 PGLGAFVRET
+36 
-46 LPPMASPLP
+46 PLP
-55 DLASPSGDG
+55 DAPPAVSGDG
-64 APDAASPPPDV
+64 APGLDAS
-75 LSRATLGVEGMT
+75 LSRATLAVEGMT
-87 CAACSGRVERAL
+87 CAACSGRVEKAL
-99 RAVPGVHEATVNL
+99 AAVPGVAEATVNL
-112 ATERATVQFDAAEAT
+112 ATERATVRFDAAET
-127 PLALAEAVQRAGY
+127 SPLALAEAVQRAGY
-140 GVRTEEVT
+140 DVRTEEVS

-160 GRVEKALRG
+160 GRVETALQN

-174 EASVNLATERARVRY
+174 EASVNLATERATVRY
-189 ASGTDVET
+189 AAGTDVES

-208 VVEAAAGTSVED
+208 VVEAADGTTAAD
-220 AEAEARALDRQR
+220 AEQEARAQSRAA

-253 PMAIPG
+253 PMVIPG
-259 GMAWVDGLV
+259 GMAWIDALI
-268 PMRTRWLVAFALAT
+268 PMQTRWWVAFALAT

-287 PGWRFYR
+287 PGARFYR
-294 AGWAA
+294 SGWAA
-299 ARHGAPD
+299 ARHGSPD

-313 GTTAAYGYSV
+313 GTSAAYGYSV

-332 PEGAVHVYYEASA
+332 PPDAVHVYYEASA

-372 LGLRAETA
+372 LGLRADTA
-380 RVVRDGGTG
+380 RVVRDGAE
-389 NGPVET
+389 V
-395 EVPIEDVAVGDVVR
+395 EVPIDEVAVGDVVR

-416 PVDGVVTDGT
+416 AVDGVVVEGT

-440 VAKGAGA
+440 VEKGVDA

-478 LVEEAQASR
+478 LVEDAQASR

-494 DRVVAVFVPIV
+494 DRVVAVFVPVV
-505 LVIAAL
+505 LVVAAL
-511 VFGVWLVVG
+511 VFAVWLAVG
-520 PSPALTYALVAAVSV
+520 PSPALTHALVAAVSV

-595 LTDVALAPEADVD
+595 LTYVALAPGAALDEAD
-608 EATLVRLVAAVEVP
+608 LLRLVAAVEGP
-622 SEHPVARA
+622 SEHPVAHA
-630 IVRAADE
+630 IVRAAAN
-637 RGLEVPTASDFQAVP
+637 RGLDVPAVADFEAVP
-652 GFGVRGVVEG
+652 GFGVRGTVEG

-673 AQIGL
+673 RQVGL
-678 DVAPLADAA
+678 DVDSLSEASD
-687 GALAA
+687 ALAV

-698 YAAVDGELVAALAV
+698 YAAVDGVLVSALAV
-712 ADPDKATTGAAI
+712 ADPVKATTPAAI
-724 EALHRAGLRVAMI
+724 AALHRAGLRVAMI
-737 TGDNGATAEA
+737 TGDHRRTAEA

-752 GIDEVLA
+752 GIDEVRA
-759 EVLPAEKAQAVA
+759 EVLPADKAQAVR

-780 GRAARVAFV
+780 GGAARVAFV

-828 TALVEAR
+828 TALVDAR

-868 PALGVLLSP
+868 PVLGVMLSP

-900 FVPPAVVATP
+900 FQPPALADAR